1 MKMLLAS
8 ALLTLSGLSFAGD
21 AAKLTHIGAS
31 ADGKSYAFMESG
43 VQDGMGNAY
52 ARIRILDTLANKYAA
67 PSIERF
73 QTEEEME
80 NPGIDLAS
88 VEAEV
93 LKKAEETFKK
103 LNISSSIKGD
113 VVASRKVTDLE
124 ARKLKELSFS
134 TSPIIGG
141 LGSASYKLKLT
152 QTKAT
157 PTAGV
162 FCMDPT
168 LAKKIKLK
176 ITNLQTKKVRTLQA
190 DVTLP
195 ASRGC
200 THNYEIEDVVVIQPD
215 QSSELAAKVVVLMRV
230 FTVGFEGEDV
240 RYMAV
245 SGALNVE

>member
-1 MKMLLAS
+1 MKTFIAT
-8 ALLTLSGLSFAGD
+8 ALLTLTSLAFAGD
-21 AAKLTHIGAS
+21 AAKLTHIGSS

-43 VQDGMGNAY
+43 IHDGMGNAY

-67 PSIERF
+67 PTIERT
-73 QTEEEME
+73 QTEDEME

-93 LKKAEETFKK
+93 LKKAQDTLKK
-103 LNISSSIKGD
+103 LNISSRVE

-141 LGSASYKLKLT
+141 LGSATYKLKLT
-152 QTKAT
+152 QSKVKPASDM
-157 PTAGV
+157 
-162 FCMDPT
+162 FCMDPA
-168 LAKKIKLK
+168 LAKKIKLE
-176 ITNLQTKKVRTLQA
+176 ITDNQTKKVRTLQA
-190 DVTLP
+190 DTGLP
-195 ASRGC
+195 TSRGC
-200 THNYEIEDVVVIQPD
+200 AHNYEIEDVVVIQPD
-215 QSSELAAKVVVLMRV
+215 QSSELAAKVVVLIRV